1 MAMKLQETLKAL
13 EAKVRNS
20 LSRLAGVQVSF
31 NQIEKRGGFFVA
43 VFTVCV
49 PIIEEETDGETQ

>member
-1 MAMKLQETLKAL
+1 MLMKLQEGLKAL

-20 LSRLAGVQVSF
+20 LSRLEGVQVQF

-43 VFTVCV
+43 VYTVCV
-49 PIIEEETDGETQ
+49 PITEKEADSE